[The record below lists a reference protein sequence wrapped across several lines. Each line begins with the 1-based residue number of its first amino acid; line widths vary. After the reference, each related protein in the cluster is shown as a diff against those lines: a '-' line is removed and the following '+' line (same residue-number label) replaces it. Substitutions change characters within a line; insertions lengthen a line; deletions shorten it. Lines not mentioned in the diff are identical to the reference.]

1 LAGISG
7 PTGATGAAG
16 PQGAV
21 GPTGAQGPLAGGGS
35 WSSYRDY
42 TFASNDDGIL
52 RVDGNKA
59 REIADYMNRNPSYRV
74 AIDGSNSRRVNS
86 VRGALIDAGVPA
98 HKIQTGAYG
107 DPQFRRDDRVA
118 VLVSN

>member
-1 LAGISG
+1 M
-7 PTGATGAAG
+7 
-16 PQGAV
+16 
-21 GPTGAQGPLAGGGS
+21 AGGGS

-42 TFASNDDGIL
+42 TFNRNDDDIL

-59 REIADYMNRNPSYRV
+59 GEIADYMNRNPSYRV
-74 AIDGSNSRRVNS
+74 AIDGSNSRRVNA

-98 HKIQTGAYG
+98 YKIQTGAYG
-107 DPQFRRDDRVA
+107 DPQLRRDDRVA